1 MLQRRN
7 SCNGNARDLL
17 KSSKS
22 AVSGKPARLTYKESR
37 KLKKS
42 IGKHGKTSSQD
53 DVRMEKFGLES
64 EAPTDDDA
72 SSVQLSLIMPRSLGN
87 LILSGRNKPAEG
99 KSALPQHGV
108 AQPS

>member
-1 MLQRRN
+1 M
-7 SCNGNARDLL
+7 
-17 KSSKS
+17 
-22 AVSGKPARLTYKESR
+22 
-37 KLKKS
+37 KKG
-42 IGKHGKTSSQD
+42 IGKLGKKNVEA
-53 DVRMEKFGLES
+53 DVRMGKFGLQF

-72 SSVQLSLIMPRSLGN
+72 SSVQVRLIMPRSLGN